1 MLVKEKMRLEQ
12 NLLTLWFRISDTA
25 LPHGGGSPDIKAELK
40 TRPRL
45 RRRMLL
51 WGLLHYIEALM
62 NAKLGDYRFLKQYL
76 ETLKESVQDV
86 YNKSRPSED
95 PNLEENERIR
105 EFVDSEEYTH
115 ELFRKIM
122 SGTADSIPNQI
133 RWIAFFLGKG
143 DDVRRTWDPLFLG
156 DPKELLSL
164 EDKTLWNYVACMQT
178 LFGDQVANLLS
189 ASSSRKKLPRF
200 ERERLLILTSL
211 FKSMKGQALGES
223 EFWLKARG
231 LNQESDFL
239 ESEERSRK

>member
-1 MLVKEKMRLEQ
+1 MRLEQ

-25 LPHGGGSPDIKAELK
+25 LPHGGGPPDIKAELE

-95 PNLEENERIR
+95 PNP
-105 EFVDSEEYTH
+105 EEYTH

-122 SGTADSIPNQI
+122 SGTEDRIPNQI
-133 RWIAFFLGKG
+133 RCIASFLGRG
-143 DDVRRTWDPLFLG
+143 EDVRLTWEPLFLG
-156 DPKELLSL
+156 DPIDLLKL
-164 EDKTLWNYVACMQT
+164 EDKTLWNNYVGCMKS
-178 LFGDQVANLLS
+178 LFGDKVADLLS
-189 ASSSRKKLPRF
+189 ASSFRKKLPPF
-200 ERERLLILTSL
+200 EQERLLILTSL
-211 FKSMKGQALGES
+211 FKSMKGKALEPS

-239 ESEERSRK
+239 DREARSRK

>member
-1 MLVKEKMRLEQ
+1 MRLEQ

-25 LPHGGGSPDIKAELK
+25 LPHGGGSPNIKEELEK
-40 TRPRL
+40 RPGL

-62 NAKLGDYRFLKQYL
+62 NAKLGDYRFLKPYL
-76 ETLKESVQDV
+76 ETLKVSVERV
-86 YNKSRPSED
+86 YNDSPPSED

-105 EFVDSEEYTH
+105 EFVDSEEYKH

-122 SGTADSIPNQI
+122 SGTDKIPNEI
-133 RWIAFFLGKG
+133 RWIAFFLGRG
-143 DDVRRTWDPLFLG
+143 EDVRHTWEPLFLD
-156 DPKELLSL
+156 DPRDLLRQ
-164 EDKTLWNYVACMQT
+164 EDKTLWNYAYCMKT

-189 ASSSRKKLPRF
+189 ASSFRKKLPPF
-200 ERERLLILTSL
+200 GQERLLILTSL
-211 FKSMKGQALGES
+211 FKSMSVKGWTLQPS

-239 ESEERSRK
+239 ESEARSRK